1 MRCEDAKHHL
11 EEYAEGLL
19 LPLDSA
25 AVEQHLGDCARC
37 PVELARLRALV
48 HALDELPAD
57 AVPDGFC
64 ERVMAS
70 LPEMLPAGQGAGHV
84 LRWGLASAAALLAF
98 VAAVAVLPK
107 LGGQAVARGTLQPL
121 SASLR
126 LGGEILSSVA
136 TALASTLDAASGT
149 LLAAG
154 LGPKALFALAFLA
167 CNLALAAAVTRYR
180 HSWLH
185 GPVVRPTERRG

>member
-1 MRCEDAKHHL
+1 MRCEHAKHHL

-19 LPLDSA
+19 LPLDRA

-37 PVELARLRALV
+37 PAELARLRALL
-48 HALDELPAD
+48 HALAELPDDDVPAD
-57 AVPDGFC
+57 FCRSVMDG
-64 ERVMAS
+64 
-70 LPEMLPAGQGAGHV
+70 LPEMLPAREGPGHV

-107 LGGQAVARGTLQPL
+107 LGGPAVARGTLQPL

-126 LGGEILSSVA
+126 LGGEILSSIA
-136 TALASTLDAASGT
+136 TALAGTLDAASAT

-154 LGPKALFALAFLA
+154 LGPKVLFALAFLA
-167 CNLALAAAVTRYR
+167 CNLALAAAVSRYR

-185 GPVVRPTERRG
+185 GPAVRPPDRRG